1 MRKLAIIL
9 GSVALMAGCTTQ
21 AKNATTSTSQASVAP
36 KGFQSQFNFPQ
47 ATCGDKPTG
56 DSDTWYP
63 VFVDGG
69 DLETL
74 RRNFCADASFT
85 VRKDSLVESVQ
96 LASFTNRDR
105 AIEFATAVGGDVG
118 QPTYPNVAS
127 SSPAPQ
133 AVRVGFD
140 QELDQF
146 QNAYSRLGFGDDQNA
161 FDYQVDLSPK
171 DSDQS
176 CKVIGW
182 RMPDEKTLRGVTVS
196 IKQWTPTCSQALKLA
211 MTNLTPTLNYDK
223 LYPRIS
229 SPEFVREVDGVEGGV
244 VLGDEGDTKLE
255 VIWIDDNSYCP
266 IGQCNLSFQF
276 QLKDTTE
283 LSANT
288 SPSVSSVES
297 EPITITPEALLTAND
312 PDSQIRLHDTPSF
325 AGRDLGYGLVGDRV
339 FIIERTSSDG
349 YTWYKVRFPRS
360 GAVGWIREDFVSVVT
375 ASQPDSEPQTY
386 SSSPDATYTAQVV
399 ATSGGSCNSP
409 DALDSRGH
417 RCGGRAASVRSG
429 GGGGRRRR

>member
-36 KGFQSQFNFPQ
+36 KGFQSQFNFPK

-74 RRNFCADASFT
+74 RRNFCADATST

-118 QPTYPNVAS
+118 QPTYPDVAS

-176 CKVIGW
+176 CEVIGW

-196 IKQWTPTCSQALKLA
+196 IKQWTPMCSQALKLA

-266 IGQCNLSFQF
+266 IGQCNLSFHF
-276 QLKDTTE
+276 QLK
-283 LSANT
+283 
-288 SPSVSSVES
+288 
-297 EPITITPEALLTAND
+297 
-312 PDSQIRLHDTPSF
+312 
-325 AGRDLGYGLVGDRV
+325 
-339 FIIERTSSDG
+339 
-349 YTWYKVRFPRS
+349 
-360 GAVGWIREDFVSVVT
+360 
-375 ASQPDSEPQTY
+375 
-386 SSSPDATYTAQVV
+386 
-399 ATSGGSCNSP
+399 
-409 DALDSRGH
+409 
-417 RCGGRAASVRSG
+417 
-429 GGGGRRRR
+429 